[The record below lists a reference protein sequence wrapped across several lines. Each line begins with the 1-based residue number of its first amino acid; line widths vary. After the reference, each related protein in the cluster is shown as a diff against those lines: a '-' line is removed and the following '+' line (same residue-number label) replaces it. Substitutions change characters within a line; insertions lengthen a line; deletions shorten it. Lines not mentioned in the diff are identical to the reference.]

1 MSELFSLLKESCIPS
16 DMFASTYSKERYIET
31 TIDMLESV
39 NDDITDRTKNL
50 YNLISEA
57 NDVSDENQAI
67 RNFIAEIQQ
76 KLDKV
81 IIDTNAFV
89 SRFSIAV
96 SNYADSAREVIKK
109 CTVTQ
114 GFSYEDKYTEY
125 NKKNL
130 LNSSVPNMN
139 PYRIFE
145 REFNF
150 IAQLM
155 QELPVSASNKDKLD
169 IVATVYDKFKSNMN
183 SGDTNKR
190 VCDDIFGTSA
200 DESPFSRRVACL
212 FKGTIAPKTI
222 DSEVYNDAVECISN
236 SGDYVRSVSE
246 LANELINDLRSIIMD
261 LNDIVSNSYK
271 NRFKVDTKE
280 DGIRNTIYSVDV
292 YTSNK
297 IMWFVQD
304 KIQQVIDVFNKYIL
318 ALTIKMDCIIG
329 YITQS
334 SDIITSFAYMNG
346 VAPKE
351 EKEYGDDEVDDFE
364 DGAEDDNVD
373 PDDIGDDLTEEGD
386 GEVEEDQSELDDDFL
401 SPDSD
406 EGDEIPDDIE
416 ETAPEFNSYDD
427 EELQEAVKEY
437 YIELHELSCEFNRI
451 CLVEHA
457 ASLILEEEEKKESGG
472 DDKPSAPLKNAREMV
487 GKAAEAKQSVWKKV
501 IKSTVSLW
509 NKFKDNIVHN
519 YSGKVDKLKE
529 NEKYIK
535 MKPLDHR
542 IEMSKIDHNKIK
554 NIRVPD
560 LNYESMKD
568 NLETEAKFMASESS
582 LKEFAPSGE
591 GESINSRVMNY
602 VIHPTEK
609 ITNAKDVVPIVI
621 YNEYCKDF
629 IKIIDTLKDITKVI
643 ENGERKANNIAKNI
657 HSESTEFSIENY
669 FINEFKGGG
678 EGDDKSGSTVDSGKE
693 SDKTKVANT
702 TNHLK
707 VYFSTCGKIL
717 AAKMTVCQKVFN
729 EYYAYLMWHINKNK
743 SSSGSGS
750 DSSDNSESNVN
761 NLTYD

>member
-1 MSELFSLLKESCIPS
+1 
-16 DMFASTYSKERYIET
+16 MFASTYSKERYIET
-31 TIDMLESV
+31 TINMLESV
-39 NDDITDRTKNL
+39 NDDITDKTKQL
-50 YNLISEA
+50 YNLVSEA

-67 RNFIAEIQQ
+67 RNFIVEIQQ

-109 CTVTQ
+109 CTITQ

-183 SGDTNKR
+183 TGDTNKR

-236 SGDYVRSVSE
+236 SGDYIRSVSE
-246 LANELINDLRSIIMD
+246 LANELINDLKGIIMD

-304 KIQQVIDVFNKYIL
+304 KIQQIVDVFNKYIL

-346 VAPKE
+346 ETPTP
-351 EKEYGDDEVDDFE
+351 EKEYDDDEVDNFE
-364 DGAEDDNVD
+364 DGPEDDD
-373 PDDIGDDLTEEGD
+373 IGTDDFGDDLTEEEGD
-386 GEVEEDQSELDDDFL
+386 TNTDDDFL
-401 SPDSD
+401 EPESD
-406 EGDEIPDDIE
+406 DDADEIPEDIE
-416 ETAPEFNSYDD
+416 ETAPEFESYDD
-427 EELQEAVKEY
+427 PEIQEAVKNY

-451 CLVEHA
+451 SLIEHA
-457 ASLILEEEEKKESGG
+457 AMIILEEEEKKDSS
-472 DDKPSAPLKNAREMV
+472 DDKPSEPLKNAKETV
-487 GKAAEAKQSVWKKV
+487 GKAAEVKESIWKRV
-501 IKSTVSLW
+501 IKSTVNLW
-509 NKFKDNIVHN
+509 NKFKDNIVKN
-519 YSGKVDKLKE
+519 YSGKVDHLKE
-529 NEKYIK
+529 NEKFI
-535 MKPLDHR
+535 MTKPLDHK
-542 IEMSKIDHNKIK
+542 IDMPKIDHKKIESIK
-554 NIRVPD
+554 VPD
-560 LNYESMKD
+560 LNYDGMKADLES
-568 NLETEAKFMASESS
+568 EAKFMASQSE
-582 LKEFAPSGE
+582 LKPFAPSGE
-591 GESINSRVMNY
+591 GESINSKVMDF
-602 VIHPTEK
+602 VISPKEK
-609 ITNAKDVVPIVI
+609 ITNSKDIAPSVI

-629 IKIIDTLKDITKVI
+629 VKILDSLKDITKTI
-643 ENGERKANNIAKNI
+643 EDGERKANQIAKNI
-657 HSESTEFSIENY
+657 HSESAEFSIENY
-669 FINEFKGGG
+669 FVNEFKDEGNDKGGASKA
-678 EGDDKSGSTVDSGKE
+678 EGKE
-693 SDKTKVANT
+693 TSVANT

-707 VYFSTCGKIL
+707 VYFSTCGKVL
-717 AAKMTVCQKVFN
+717 AAKMTVSQKVFN
-729 EYYAYLMWHINKNK
+729 EYYAYLMWHIKK
-743 SSSGSGS
+743 KKEGKGE
-750 DSSDNSESNVN
+750 SSDGEGDQGSAENKDTENT
-761 NLTYD
+761 LTFE

>member
-31 TIDMLESV
+31 TINMLESV
-39 NDDITDRTKNL
+39 NDDITDKTKQL
-50 YNLISEA
+50 YNLVSEA

-67 RNFIAEIQQ
+67 RNFIVEIQQ

-109 CTVTQ
+109 CTITQ

-183 SGDTNKR
+183 TGDTNKR

-236 SGDYVRSVSE
+236 SGDYIRSVSE
-246 LANELINDLRSIIMD
+246 LANELINDLKGIIMD

-304 KIQQVIDVFNKYIL
+304 KIQQIVDVFNKYIL

-346 VAPKE
+346 ETPTP
-351 EKEYGDDEVDDFE
+351 EKEYDDDEVDNFE
-364 DGAEDDNVD
+364 DGPEDDD
-373 PDDIGDDLTEEGD
+373 IGTDDFGDDLTEEEGD
-386 GEVEEDQSELDDDFL
+386 TNTDDDFL
-401 SPDSD
+401 EPESD
-406 EGDEIPDDIE
+406 DDADEIPEDIE
-416 ETAPEFNSYDD
+416 ETAPEFESYDD
-427 EELQEAVKEY
+427 PEIQEAVKNY

-451 CLVEHA
+451 SLIEHA
-457 ASLILEEEEKKESGG
+457 AMIILEEEEKKDSS
-472 DDKPSAPLKNAREMV
+472 DDKPSEPLKNAKETV
-487 GKAAEAKQSVWKKV
+487 GKAAEVKESIWKRV
-501 IKSTVSLW
+501 IKSTVNLW
-509 NKFKDNIVHN
+509 NKFKDNIVKN
-519 YSGKVDKLKE
+519 YSGKVDHLKE
-529 NEKYIK
+529 NEKFI
-535 MKPLDHR
+535 MTKPLDHK
-542 IEMSKIDHNKIK
+542 IDMPKIDHKKIESIK
-554 NIRVPD
+554 VPD
-560 LNYESMKD
+560 LNYDGMKADLES
-568 NLETEAKFMASESS
+568 EAKFMASQSE
-582 LKEFAPSGE
+582 LKPFAPSGE
-591 GESINSRVMNY
+591 GESINSKVMDF
-602 VIHPTEK
+602 VISPKEK
-609 ITNAKDVVPIVI
+609 ITNSKDIAPSVI

-629 IKIIDTLKDITKVI
+629 VKILDSLKDITKTI
-643 ENGERKANNIAKNI
+643 EDGERKANQIAKNI
-657 HSESTEFSIENY
+657 HSESAEFSIENY
-669 FINEFKGGG
+669 FVNEFKDEGNDKGGASKA
-678 EGDDKSGSTVDSGKE
+678 EGKE
-693 SDKTKVANT
+693 TSVANT

-707 VYFSTCGKIL
+707 VYFSTCGKVL
-717 AAKMTVCQKVFN
+717 AAKMTVSQKVFN
-729 EYYAYLMWHINKNK
+729 EYYAYLMWHIKK
-743 SSSGSGS
+743 KKEGKGE
-750 DSSDNSESNVN
+750 SSDGEGDQGSAENKDTENT
-761 NLTYD
+761 LTFE